1 MNIKNMRIDR
11 RLALGFG
18 AVLLLLLGIISGFG
32 I

>member
-1 MNIKNMRIDR
+1 MNIKNLRIDR

-18 AVLLLLLGIISGFG
+18 AVLLLLGIISGFG